1 MVGNQ
6 LLIGAAQSNKVLSI
20 IPLIKRIVRAFQTV
34 SAKLGFPV
42 FLSCGIKDKTLYVIQ
57 KYLKEAMIYLN

>member
-6 LLIGAAQSNKVLSI
+6 LLIRAAQSNKVLSI

-34 SAKLGFPV
+34 SAKLGFLPH
-42 FLSCGIKDKTLYVIQ
+42 FCTAGQWIKLYTLD
-57 KYLKEAMIYLN
+57 